1 MRVHD
6 TPGAETDYPQ
16 ERKIIW
22 GHDYGTH
29 GDGDLERPFIEDAP
43 PEGHGW
49 DTRSR
54 WGSRP
59 AREFDGPYTV
69 RGAWSRVPRI
79 FRVGQDPMGKDG
91 ASA

>member
-1 MRVHD
+1 MTIHD
-6 TPGAETDYPQ
+6 TGPGTETDYPE
-16 ERKIIW
+16 ERNIVW
-22 GHDYGTH
+22 GHDGAH
-29 GDGDLERPFIEDAP
+29 GDGELERPFIDDP
-43 PEGHGW
+43 PTEGHGW
-49 DTRSR
+49 NTRSR